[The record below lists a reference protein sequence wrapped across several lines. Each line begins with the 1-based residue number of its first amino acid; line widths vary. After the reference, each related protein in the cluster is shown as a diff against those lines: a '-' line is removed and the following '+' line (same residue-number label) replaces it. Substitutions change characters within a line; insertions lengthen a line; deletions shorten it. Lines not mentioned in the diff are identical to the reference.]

1 MGDCDPGLTETLQL
15 QVEDRH
21 TAASTG
27 SGDVD
32 VLGTPTILGLA
43 EEACVAA
50 IREDLPEGQT
60 SVGSWSE
67 IEHLSPVPVGTEVR
81 ACATLR
87 GHHGSRLEFVV
98 LVRDGEDIVA
108 KVRHRRVLVDRQR
121 FAKKVERL
129 ATEHAGTTA

>member
-1 MGDCDPGLTETLQL
+1 MGACDPGLSVTRDLTVQ
-15 QVEDRH
+15 DRH

-32 VLGTPTILGLA
+32 VLGTPTLLELA
-43 EEACVAA
+43 EQACVAA
-50 IREDLPEGQT
+50 IADDLPEGQT

-67 IEHLSPVPVGTEVR
+67 IEHVAPVPVGTAVS

-98 LVRDGEDIVA
+98 IVRDGEDIVA

-121 FAKKVERL
+121 FTDKVERL
-129 ATEHAGTTA
+129 AREHEPA